1 MLSEAYRLSR
11 FEPKEIQNAEKI
23 YKSLSPIRARTLLY
37 QSIIRDNKP
46 ESKFRKIIA
55 LIKMSKLDNLLPK
68 ISYLLV
74 DLMDYKKF
82 IRNHEDSLLIS
93 QMFQSKN
100 KYLEARDVLNTNYKS
115 PESDYRYLAI
125 DISEFVKNN
134 IIDNYSLEKQLEKF
148 EDKSSKISFFK
159 KTSYDLNL

>member
-23 YKSLSPIRARTLLY
+23 YKSLSPIRARPLLY
-37 QSIIRDNKP
+37 HSIIRDNKP

-82 IRNHEDSLLIS
+82 IRNHEFLILNS
-93 QMFQSKN
+93 QMFQSK
-100 KYLEARDVLNTNYKS
+100 E
-115 PESDYRYLAI
+115 
-125 DISEFVKNN
+125 
-134 IIDNYSLEKQLEKF
+134 
-148 EDKSSKISFFK
+148 
-159 KTSYDLNL
+159 